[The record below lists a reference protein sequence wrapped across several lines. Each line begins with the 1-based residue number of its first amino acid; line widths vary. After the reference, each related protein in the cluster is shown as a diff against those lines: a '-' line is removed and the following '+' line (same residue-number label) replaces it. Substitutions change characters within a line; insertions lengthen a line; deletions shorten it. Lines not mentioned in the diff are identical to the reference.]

1 MNSLERAAK
10 RKLQAEKILNELQ
23 LIQKWNTVGDCYI
36 VGSVAYDLIVTPDID
51 IETFCKEPN
60 PQIIMSKL
68 ALLTLNKNVVELK
81 YRDYTSTDFNGH
93 YFKLI
98 YQFEG
103 IDWNIDMWLF
113 SNNRSGALSRDLLEF
128 MKDNLTEETRKA
140 ILDIKESLL
149 KLNEKYSSI
158 FIYQAVLE
166 FGVRN
171 IDDFLEWTKNHN
183 TTVPFHWQPN
193 TIYTNK

>member
-10 RKLQAEKILNELQ
+10 RKLQAEKILDELQ
-23 LIQKWNTVGDCYI
+23 LIQKWNTVGNCFI
-36 VGSVAYDLIVTPDID
+36 VGAAAYDLIVTPDID
-51 IETFCKEPN
+51 IETFCKVPN
-60 PQIIMSKL
+60 PQIIMSEL
-68 ALLTLNKNVVELK
+68 ALLTQNKNVIELK

-98 YQFEG
+98 YQSEG

-113 SNNRSGALSRDLLEF
+113 SNERSGALSRDLVQF

-140 ILDIKESLL
+140 ILEIKEALL
-149 KLNEKYSSI
+149 ELNEKYSSI

-166 FGVRN
+166 YGVKH
-171 IDDFLEWTKNHN
+171 IDGFLAWTKNHN

-193 TIYTNK
+193 SIYANK